1 MMEDDELLNSR
12 RLVGKLIEMMVLA
25 AQAGAGLATRITI
38 SESDIASIPIT
49 PSPLLWSVTLQ
60 STLLISV
67 FHVE

>member
-12 RLVGKLIEMMVLA
+12 RLVGKLMMVLA

-60 STLLISV
+60 STLLVSV